1 MRGRLLLL
9 LAVLLLPAAARAQE
23 AQRAAAREA
32 ISAYGAGNYELAMK
46 RLGEAAQGIELLEIP
61 EQITVHKYT
70 AYTLI
75 AFDRNDEA
83 KKEFRLALGLDPTLT
98 LPDSVSPKIR
108 AVFDEA
114 KADMAADAER
124 AKATPTPI
132 ANATP
137 GPNPTPAA
145 PRSAQTLGFRIG
157 SLFPVGN
164 SYHQAQSSY
173 SGEIL
178 SLYEV
183 HQTAVEL
190 AGGARGNSADPNVRF
205 TEWFL
210 DFGANQYLFHW
221 DALDLDPM
229 LGGGVGIQEV
239 TSHWVHDDG
248 TKDHETTSGLALW
261 AGPGVTFFRKE
272 DVHLS
277 VFARYRFGFS
287 GAAGTINH
295 GPIVAVAFTYTRHP
309 HPNRSCCGL

>member
-1 MRGRLLLL
+1 MI
-9 LAVLLLPAAARAQE
+9 LLPGVALSQE
-23 AQRAAAREA
+23 TQRAAAREA
-32 ISAYGAGNYELAMK
+32 ITAYNAGNYELAMK

-75 AFDRNDEA
+75 AFDRNDDA

-114 KADMAADAER
+114 KADIAADAER
-124 AKATPTPI
+124 ARATPTPI
-132 ANATP
+132 AEVTP
-137 GPNPTPAA
+137 APNPTPAP

-183 HQTAVEL
+183 RNTVIEIS
-190 AGGARGNSADPNVRF
+190 GGARANSADPAVSF
-205 TEWFL
+205 SEWFV
-210 DFGANQYLFHW
+210 DFGADQYLLRW
-221 DALDLDPM
+221 KALDLM
-229 LGGGVGIQEV
+229 LGGGVGLQTVNSRWI
-239 TSHWVHDDG
+239 HDDG
-248 TKDHETTSGLALW
+248 THEHQTTSGLALW
-261 AGPGVTFFRKE
+261 AGPGLVFFRRE
-272 DVHLS
+272 DVQLG
-277 VFARYRFGFS
+277 VFTRYRVGFS
-287 GAAGTINH
+287 GSTGTINH
-295 GPIVAVAFTYTRHP
+295 GPLVSVALTYTRHP
-309 HPNRSCCGL
+309 NRNHSCCGL